1 MMSELFRNI
10 WMANGIL
17 AGFTVLLIQVIGI
30 VGVVSKAF
38 EKK

>member
-17 AGFTVLLIQVIGI
+17 AGFAVLWIQVICI
-30 VGVVSKAF
+30 VAIVIKAF